1 MNPPTR
7 ADVLAAAQRLA
18 GVARR
23 TPVLT
28 SRTLDQL
35 TGSQVFLKAES
46 FQRGGAFKFRGAYHA
61 IASLTPAQRAAGV
74 VAFSSGNHAQ
84 AVALAGQLLG
94 APVTVFMPT
103 DAPAAKV
110 AATQGYGARIH
121 WYDRQRED
129 RAALAAA
136 YARETGATLIPPFD
150 HPAIIAGQGTVAL
163 ELLEEVPDLDVLLV
177 PVGGGGLIAGCLL
190 VASEHAPRPA
200 VFGVEPM
207 AADDTARSLRAGRR
221 VRIPPPE
228 TIADG
233 LRPTEPGE
241 LTFPILQRFA
251 AGILTVSEEAIREA
265 VRVLLLRLKVLV
277 EPSGAVGVAALLAGL
292 VPAGQRVG
300 VVLSGGNADP
310 LHLAAIL
317 RAEAPP

>member
-46 FQRGGAFKFRGAYHA
+46 FQRGGAFKFQGAYHA
-61 IASLTPAQRAAGV
+61 IASLTPAQRAAGG

-103 DAPAAKV
+103 DAPATKV
-110 AATQGYGARIH
+110 AATQGYGARIR

-190 VASEHAPRPA
+190 AASEHAPRLA

-207 AADDTARSLRAGRR
+207 AADDTARSLRL
-221 VRIPPPE
+221 
-228 TIADG
+228 ADG
-233 LRPTEPGE
+233 SGSLRRRRSPMVCAP
-241 LTFPILQRFA
+241 
-251 AGILTVSEEAIREA
+251 
-265 VRVLLLRLKVLV
+265 
-277 EPSGAVGVAALLAGL
+277 
-292 VPAGQRVG
+292 
-300 VVLSGGNADP
+300 LSRGN
-310 LHLAAIL
+310 
-317 RAEAPP
+317 